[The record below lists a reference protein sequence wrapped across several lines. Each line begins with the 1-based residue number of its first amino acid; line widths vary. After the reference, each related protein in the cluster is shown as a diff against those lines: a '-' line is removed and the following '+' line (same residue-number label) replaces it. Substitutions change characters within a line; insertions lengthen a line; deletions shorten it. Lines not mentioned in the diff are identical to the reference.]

1 MVKNILQGV
10 ISSSGLLMENG
21 DGRKF
26 EGRRFAFV
34 KRHFLV
40 HYWPSEYVRLIT
52 TIN

>member
-10 ISSSGLLMENG
+10 ISSSGSLMENG

-26 EGRRFAFV
+26 EGGRFAFV
-34 KRHFLV
+34 KRRFLV
-40 HYWPSEYVRLIT
+40 HYWSSEYLRLIS